1 MLDLRTG
8 VLGPHEPELLL
19 TRMTGAPYRPGAIGA
34 EFAKFLDRVQ
44 PAAEMQA
51 YLARNAGHGL
61 DGTPV
66 EHVLPIHFGP
76 GANGKSTFVRAVLA
90 ALGDYAAPAD
100 PELLTARTFD
110 AHPTGTADLCGL
122 RLAVLHESDHG
133 RRLAEGTIK
142 RLTGGDRLKAR
153 RMREDFWW
161 FDPSHTF
168 LMLTNHKPIIS
179 GTKQGIWRRIKL
191 VPWEVVIPPGERDLG
206 LDDRLA
212 LELDAVLAWL
222 VSGYQDW
229 HEHGLADPDAMT
241 KATMPTGPSPTCWP
255 GSSATA
261 ALSAMAR
268 SAPRS
273 CSRPGSNG
281 ARPRAR
287 KPARRLP
294 LRRRCRT
301 RAWTTTR
308 RTAAAAGAG
317 LAWLLS
323 MKAVSDEASRGL

>member
-1 MLDLRTG
+1 VLDLRTG

-133 RRLAEGTIK
+133 RRLAEGTVK

-179 GTKQGIWRRIKL
+179 GTDEGIWRRIKL

-241 KATMPTGPSPTCWP
+241 KATDAYRAESDVLARFLSDRCLVGHGTVGSTELFTAWKQWCAAEGEETGTQTAF
-255 GSSATA
+255 ATS
-261 ALSAMAR
+261 LQNK
-268 SAPRS
+268 
-273 CSRPGSNG
+273 GLDNYTQNG
-281 ARPRAR
+281 
-287 KPARRLP
+287 
-294 LRRRCRT
+294 RRRWR
-301 RAWTTTR
+301 
-308 RTAAAAGAG
+308 GIG
-317 LAWLLS
+317 LA
-323 MKAVSDEASRGL
+323 AEDEGGLR